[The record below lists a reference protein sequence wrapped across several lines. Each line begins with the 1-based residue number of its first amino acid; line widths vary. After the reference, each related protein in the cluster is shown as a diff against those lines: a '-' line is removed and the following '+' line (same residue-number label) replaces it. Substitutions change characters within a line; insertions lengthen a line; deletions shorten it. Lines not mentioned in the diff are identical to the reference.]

1 MKENIQVLEEVLD
14 VLEEEKRKFY
24 NLIRQNNFRIEEIN
38 SYLKELSK
46 KEDEDFKVF
55 SPRNVENIHREQIE
69 ADTSEMKK
77 YEEENAVYN
86 KKIEALKVLID
97 KVDIVISN
105 LHVLKKRE
113 EQYDD
118 GLLPDFETAEDTIDI
133 EKKTGND
140 VSDDKGDKSTPDLD
154 KKIKKLKDDK
164 IEKNQTEINEVEED
178 GAEVDKE
185 KKNDLEKTH
194 IAHQILNCVSYITPD
209 AERAKIELTALSK
222 KLME

>member
-1 MKENIQVLEEVLD
+1 M
-14 VLEEEKRKFY
+14 
-24 NLIRQNNFRIEEIN
+24 
-38 SYLKELSK
+38 
-46 KEDEDFKVF
+46 F

-97 KVDIVISN
+97 KVDIVIRN
-105 LHVLKKRE
+105 LHVFKKRE

>member
-105 LHVLKKRE
+105 LHVFKKKE

-140 VSDDKGDKSTPDLD
+140 VSYDKGDKSTPDLD
-154 KKIKKLKDDK
+154 KKIKDDK

-178 GAEVDKE
+178 GTEVDKE

>member
-24 NLIRQNNFRIEEIN
+24 NLIRQNDFRIEEIN

-105 LHVLKKRE
+105 LHVFKKRE

-140 VSDDKGDKSTPDLD
+140 VSDDKGDKSIPDLD

-194 IAHQILNCVSYITPD
+194 IAHQILNCVSYIIPD

>member
-69 ADTSEMKK
+69 ADTSKMKK

-105 LHVLKKRE
+105 LHVFKKRE

-140 VSDDKGDKSTPDLD
+140 VSDDKGDKSIPDLD

-209 AERAKIELTALSK
+209 AERAEIELTALSK

>member
-1 MKENIQVLEEVLD
+1 M
-14 VLEEEKRKFY
+14 
-24 NLIRQNNFRIEEIN
+24 
-38 SYLKELSK
+38 
-46 KEDEDFKVF
+46 F

-105 LHVLKKRE
+105 LHVFKKRE

>member
-105 LHVLKKRE
+105 LHVFKKRE

-140 VSDDKGDKSTPDLD
+140 VSDDKGDKSIPDLD

-194 IAHQILNCVSYITPD
+194 IAHQILNCVSYIIPD